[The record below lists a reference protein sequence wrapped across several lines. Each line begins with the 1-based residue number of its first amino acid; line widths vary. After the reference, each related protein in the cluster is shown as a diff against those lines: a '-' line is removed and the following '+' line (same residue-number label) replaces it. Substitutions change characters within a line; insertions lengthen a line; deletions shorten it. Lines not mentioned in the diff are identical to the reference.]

1 MTTNTDLEQ
10 QLAERGALLC
20 GHFQLASGRHGDLY
34 IEKFRILQWHDLTT
48 ALCAR
53 IADHFRGQTN
63 LVAGPTTGG
72 VILAF
77 ATGGHL
83 GVPSIIAERKDEGEG
98 REFKRGFQIGPGDRV
113 LVVDDVL
120 TTGGSI
126 RDVIDAVR
134 ERGAETIGVGIMVD
148 RSGGKVDFGVPL
160 FACLTVDITTFAPD
174 DCPLCRE
181 GVPLV
186 AT

>member
-1 MTTNTDLEQ
+1 MNLDLN
-10 QLAERGALLC
+10 AELEARGGILR
-20 GHFQLASGRHGDLY
+20 GHFQLASGRHADTY
-34 IEKFRILQWHDLTT
+34 VEKFRILQWPDLTG

-53 IADHFRGQTN
+53 IAERFRGSTN

-77 ATGGHL
+77 ETARQL
-83 GVPSIIAERKDEGEG
+83 GLRAIIAERADAGAG
-98 REFKRGFQIGPGDRV
+98 REFKRGFEIGPGDRV

-134 ERGAETIGVGIMVD
+134 RAGATVAGVGVMVD
-148 RSGGKVDFGVPL
+148 RSGGSIDFGVPF
-160 FACLTVDITTFAPD
+160 FACLTLSIASWPPEE
-174 DCPLCRE
+174 CPLCHE
-181 GVPLV
+181 GAELIV
-186 AT
+186 T